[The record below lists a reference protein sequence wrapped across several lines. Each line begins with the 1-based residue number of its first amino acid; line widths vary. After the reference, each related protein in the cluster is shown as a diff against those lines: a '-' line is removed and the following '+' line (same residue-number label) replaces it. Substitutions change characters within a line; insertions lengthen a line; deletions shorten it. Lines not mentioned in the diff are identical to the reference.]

1 MWLIE
6 ELRKAFAGDPPP
18 GKPSVK
24 DYCEL
29 EQERLGLELRCKA
42 LEAILLT
49 KGETKQSLERKV
61 ALYSGA
67 RAA

>member
-18 GKPSVK
+18 GKPTVK
-24 DYCEL
+24 EYCDL
-29 EQERLGLELRCKA
+29 EQERLELELRC
-42 LEAILLT
+42 EAYRRILLS
-49 KGETKQSLERKV
+49 KGETEASLARKV
-61 ALYSGA
+61 ALYRGA